1 MFVRKKP
8 NKSGVISIQ
17 VIEKRQG
24 RSILIKTIGSSSN
37 PEEIDR
43 LFIEGKLFIQQYGG
57 QQSFQF
63 EDENE
68 VVNQYFQS
76 LHSFRL
82 IGPELL
88 LGKIFDEIGFNQI
101 KEELFRDLVITR
113 LVYPVSKLKTV
124 DYLFKYRNEMIDVE
138 RIYRYLD
145 KLYNKQKEIIQEISY
160 QHTLTVLRGNVSV
173 VFYDVTTLYFES
185 SSGDDLRKTGFS
197 KDGKHQHPQIV
208 LGLLVSLG
216 GYPLAYEIFEGNK
229 FEGHTM
235 LPVID
240 SFKERFHLENLIVVA
255 DSGLLS
261 RDNIEQLQERNYQYI
276 LGARIKNEP
285 YYVQQKII
293 SNKPGEGESFC
304 LQKDETTRLIITYSS
319 SRAEKEAFNRKRGLE
334 KLQKQINSGKLTKAN
349 INNRGYNK
357 YLKMQG
363 DVHIT
368 LDTERSSPILY
379 GMD

>member
-160 QHTLTVLRGNVSV
+160 QHTLTVLGGNVSV

-293 SNKPGEGESFC
+293 SNKPYEGESFC

-319 SRAEKEAFNRKRGLE
+319 FRA
-334 KLQKQINSGKLTKAN
+334 
-349 INNRGYNK
+349 
-357 YLKMQG
+357 
-363 DVHIT
+363 
-368 LDTERSSPILY
+368 
-379 GMD
+379 